1 MLALLR
7 VAPGGCGFFP
17 AFGAFRRTWANAR
30 WGAALDIAIRRER
43 ISLAAPPSRTW
54 DAMAVE
60 TTAPRNR
67 AVPETRIVDQFGR
80 AAVGSVQAPLDTERA
95 RAGVPRWRSAQR
107 WIDRL
112 STIFKN
118 FVPPPGGRGSV
129 LTAFVVWVGPSML
142 LAEWLGAVVD
152 AHRRGGPAM

>member
-80 AAVGSVQAPLDTERA
+80 AAVGSVQAPLDS
-95 RAGVPRWRSAQR
+95 WRSPVVEMLT
-107 WIDRL
+107 D
-112 STIFKN
+112 STFREAW
-118 FVPPPGGRGSV
+118 PTRMSCR
-129 LTAFVVWVGPSML
+129 VGPSGWW
-142 LAEWLGAVVD
+142 EPSRWRPHEGPRGPQGRVSHLG
-152 AHRRGGPAM
+152 RSS